1 MERIGKPGRLVV
13 TGAAAGAALLLLKES
28 GRVMAGVEKGMRLC
42 TGAVVPSL
50 LLFMILAD
58 FLTEADLSPALFWPV
73 RLICR
78 LFRVPGETAPVIAVS
93 MIGGYPAGARMVGN
107 LVRQGRMDIR
117 TGEKLMCSCV
127 CCSPAFLA
135 GAVGA
140 GVFGDS
146 RFGLMLYGCQLAATV
161 LTGVLAGWLVKGGR
175 SGDRI
180 WEGEKDYA
188 ACFVKAVNGA
198 GKAVLSVCLF
208 VLVFSAA
215 AEFLLPLPGGEI
227 LAGMMEV
234 TVGCGGLSAMPLRR
248 AVLLAVVYTS
258 FGGACVWM
266 QLYCFLKGSGV
277 RLGWALIF
285 RAVHCGFS
293 LLLSWWAVRRSGM
306 AAEVFS
312 SFSEPL
318 AGRGSSSVT
327 AAVSLIAL
335 CLMLVLTL
343 PRRAEACPEKD
354 CAVGQSV
361 V

>member
-1 MERIGKPGRLVV
+1 MEKGGKFVRLMV
-13 TGAAAGAALLLLKES
+13 TGAAAGAGMLLLKES

-42 TGAVVPSL
+42 AESVVPSL

-78 LFRVPGETAPVIAVS
+78 LFRVTDETAPVIAVS

-107 LVRQGRMDIR
+107 LVRRGRLDIR

-140 GVFGDS
+140 GVFGDV

-161 LTGVLAGWLVKGGR
+161 LTGVLAGRTVKGGG
-175 SGDRI
+175 SGERL
-180 WEGEKDYA
+180 WEGESDYA
-188 ACFVKAVNGA
+188 ACFVKAVTGA

-215 AEFLLPLPGGEI
+215 SEFLLPLPGGEI
-227 LAGMMEV
+227 LAGLMEV
-234 TVGCGGLSAMPLRR
+234 TVGCGSLSAMPFRR
-248 AVLLAVVYTS
+248 AVLLAVIYTS
-258 FGGACVWM
+258 FGGICVWM

-277 RLGWALIF
+277 KLRWALVF
-285 RAVHCGFS
+285 RAVHCGIS
-293 LLLSWWAVRRSGM
+293 LLLSWGMMRHSGM
-306 AAEVFS
+306 AEEVFS

-318 AGRGSSSVT
+318 AGRGSSSAT
-327 AAVSLIAL
+327 AAVSLVAL

-343 PRRAEACPEKD
+343 PRRAEARPEKD
-354 CAVGQSV
+354 CAAGQSV